1 MSLDRSP
8 LTPQSLP
15 NQPARQAVANALR
28 LPLLMAAALLLAPA
42 AVGCAGQ
49 TKVLSYGDNAR
60 KAYAE
65 ALDDFFDEECLQAE
79 PAFRNVRRLYPYTR
93 FAALAELRVADCQ
106 FKDAKYAEAIQS
118 YEAFIRYRP
127 SHVEVSYA
135 RFMVARAYYEQIPS
149 DWFLT
154 PPTYEREQRST
165 HDALRLLRRFIVDFP
180 NDPLVGRAQR
190 MAHHAIRL
198 LAAHEMYVARFYL
211 RSDHPVAAIGRLRTL
226 ITTYPS
232 SGYEPEALL
241 LLGETYLDL
250 RDREQAKRAFQ
261 EITQRFPNSEHL
273 PAAKRHLTE
282 LERRPG

>member
-1 MSLDRSP
+1 MSLARSHSQP
-8 LTPQSLP
+8 LPESTPIRRL
-15 NQPARQAVANALR
+15 ARTPVWF
-28 LPLLMAAALLLAPA
+28 AALCALLSPA

-65 ALDDFFDEECLQAE
+65 ALDDFFDDECLQAE

-93 FAALAELRVADCQ
+93 FAALAELRVADCMY
-106 FKDAKYAEAIQS
+106 KDGKYAEAIQA
-118 YEAFIRYRP
+118 YEAFVRYRP
-127 SHVEVSYA
+127 SHVEVPYA
-135 RFMVARAYYEQIPS
+135 RFMVARSYYEQIPG
-149 DWFLT
+149 DWLLS

-180 NDPLVGRAQR
+180 NDPLAARAQR
-190 MAHHAIRL
+190 MAQHAIRL

-211 RSDHPVAAIGRLRTL
+211 RGDHPLAAIGRLRTL
-226 ITTYPS
+226 ITTYPT

-250 RDREQAKRAFQ
+250 RDPDQAKRAFQ
-261 EITQRFPNSEHL
+261 EISQRYPNSKFL
-273 PAAKRHLTE
+273 PDAKRHLAQ
-282 LERRPG
+282 LGG